1 MSLRVRCTVEAM
13 NYSACGLALGDHFDL
28 TTTSVEVPEGREF
41 CYFAIAGVITAVHG
55 RLDAEQPDAWL
66 RSRPLLACPDP
77 PEALHLRVE
86 VVPEEP
92 DLPAPTQ
99 QPDPNSPT
107 DQQQETR

>member
-28 TTTSVEVPEGREF
+28 TSTSVEVPEGREF

-55 RLDAEQPDAWL
+55 RLDAEEPDAWL

-86 VVPEEP
+86 VVPDPGVPTRPAQAEQPEP
-92 DLPAPTQ
+92 DRQ
-99 QPDPNSPT
+99 GDP
-107 DQQQETR
+107 R